1 MLKGKSLLQYTN
13 LFYPNDYEKNEKIML
28 KFFQQNL
35 TKLRYIAM
43 FAISIET

>member
-28 KFFQQNL
+28 KFFQ
-35 TKLRYIAM
+35 
-43 FAISIET
+43 